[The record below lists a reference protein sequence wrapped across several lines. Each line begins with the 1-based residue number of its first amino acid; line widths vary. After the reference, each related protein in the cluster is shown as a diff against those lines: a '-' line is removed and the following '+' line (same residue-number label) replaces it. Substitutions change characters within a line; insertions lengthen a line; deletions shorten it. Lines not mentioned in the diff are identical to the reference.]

1 MAQKQ
6 KIKQR
11 PLWLFLLVLCL
22 VLGMALPVSAALDVN
37 RPCSLSLAYTGDGQP
52 FAGQSVSVYRVAE
65 MLPDGSFQ
73 KIAPF
78 TQYPVSIHDVT
89 SQSGWLQVADTFV
102 GYVVADAIVPTA
114 TVATNEEGKAEFAN
128 LPSGMYLVEDV
139 TVNKDNVTWD
149 FGAFMLY
156 MPMQEDG
163 VYTYDVVAKPKVS
176 RTEDTPDGTQYK
188 LLKVWKDRGH
198 TAVRPTS
205 ITVKIAKNKKPWKTV
220 TLSKE
225 NNWSYSWTDEDSTA
239 TWSVSE
245 QIETDTYTV
254 LCDKKGAT
262 FELINTWS
270 GPGTPD
276 TPDEPEPPKT
286 GDTEPLWLYVL
297 MMVFSGIALVLVGV
311 GSMRGQKDGKTK

>member
-1 MAQKQ
+1 MTRQQ
-6 KIKQR
+6 KITKR
-11 PLWLFLLVLCL
+11 SLWSFLLVLCL
-22 VLGMALPVSAALDVN
+22 VLGMALPASAALDVN
-37 RPCSLSLAYTGDGQP
+37 RPCSLSLTYAGDGQP
-52 FAGQSVSVYRVAE
+52 FSGQSVSVYRVAE
-65 MLPDGSFQ
+65 VLPNGSFE

-78 TQYPVSIHDVT
+78 TGYPVSIHNVT
-89 SQSGWLQVADTFV
+89 SQAQWLQVADTFMS
-102 GYVVADAIVPTA
+102 YVVADAIAPTA
-114 TVATNEEGKAEFAN
+114 TVITNAEGKAEFAN

-139 TVNKDNVTWD
+139 TINKDNVTWD

-176 RTEDTPDGTQYK
+176 RTEDTPDSTRYK

-198 TAVRPTS
+198 TDVRPTS
-205 ITVKIAKNKKPWKTV
+205 ISVKISKNKKPWKTV
-220 TLSKE
+220 TLSEE
-225 NNWSYSWTDEDSTA
+225 NNWSYAWTDPDGTA

-262 FELINTWS
+262 FELVNTWS
-270 GPGTPD
+270 GTDTPNTPD
-276 TPDEPEPPKT
+276 KPKPPQT